1 MKAMTEA
8 TGKEMILDKAYQEI
22 APFYLENGTYLVNG
36 LVSGLHQ
43 DVLTIMEETLN
54 FTTLLYKRKDRVWGF
69 ANVQAGTYI
78 TLLKRFHL
86 VFESF
91 AFFIV
96 RWFTRGWWYHGRRL
110 LQQSRIRSY
119 IVGHVL

>member
-8 TGKEMILDKAYQEI
+8 TGRELILDKVYQEI

-69 ANVQAGTYI
+69 ANVQAGT
-78 TLLKRFHL
+78 
-86 VFESF
+86 
-91 AFFIV
+91 
-96 RWFTRGWWYHGRRL
+96 
-110 LQQSRIRSY
+110 
-119 IVGHVL
+119 

>member
-1 MKAMTEA
+1 MKA
-8 TGKEMILDKAYQEI
+8 TGRELILDKVYKEI

-69 ANVQAGTYI
+69 ANVQAGT
-78 TLLKRFHL
+78 
-86 VFESF
+86 
-91 AFFIV
+91 
-96 RWFTRGWWYHGRRL
+96 
-110 LQQSRIRSY
+110 
-119 IVGHVL
+119 